1 MQPLTLAGP
10 LALGLM
16 LAALAMPAPAQP
28 AAPAPV
34 VFFDIAA
41 PDLASQAAFYKA
53 VFGWDADPGGGF
65 SVPVTSP
72 LHATLRVEPATQG
85 PVTERVIYIGVADI
99 TATLAQITDH
109 GGSVVFPRLVVPG
122 VVIVALFKDPAGNR
136 MGLVE
141 MDGDTPKVPPKG

>member
-1 MQPLTLAGP
+1 
-10 LALGLM
+10 
-16 LAALAMPAPAQP
+16 MPAPI
-28 AAPAPV
+28 

-53 VFGWDADPGGGF
+53 VFGWQADAGGGL
-65 SVPVTSP
+65 SVPVASP
-72 LHATLRVEPATQG
+72 LPGNLRVESAAEG
-85 PVTERVIYIGVADI
+85 PIAERVIYIGVPDI
-99 TATLAQITDH
+99 TATLAEVTAH

-141 MDGDTPKVPPKG
+141 MDGGKPKVPPKG